1 MNQEL
6 PDIEVEFRK
15 FRETRDQ
22 IARIHWIKEK
32 EKEFQKNSTSAS
44 LTKLKPLTVWITT
57 SCGKFLKRW
66 EYQTTLPAS

>member
-1 MNQEL
+1 MLKIVWTRLQQYMNQEL

-32 EKEFQKNSTSAS
+32 AKEFQKNSTSAS
-44 LTKLKPLTVWITT
+44 LTKLKPL
-57 SCGKFLKRW
+57 CGSQQAV
-66 EYQTTLPAS
+66 ENS

>member
-1 MNQEL
+1 MLKIVWTRLQQYMNQEL

-32 EKEFQKNSTSAS
+32 AKEFQKNILFCFIDYAKAFDCVDHN
-44 LTKLKPLTVWITT
+44 KL
-57 SCGKFLKRW
+57 
-66 EYQTTLPAS
+66 